1 MKCNEAQLNILR
13 EHAGELVPWRRST
26 LHRHMAAC
34 AACRNYRTDLL
45 QLAEAAHTAEQPPVD
60 HFAMRMLLEAGQ
72 RTLDRRAVP
81 SLGKRIWDFFQTL
94 EIQWPALQP
103 ALAVATVA
111 LLLAVGV
118 WLVRPHVGGNMA
130 WNDGVDQQ
138 IEKLEASLASLEAD
152 SGRASSAD
160 AESIASQLLNVE
172 G

>member
-72 RTLDRRAVP
+72 RTLDRRAVR
-81 SLGKRIWDFFQTL
+81 SLGKRVGDFFKTWENTL
-94 EIQWPALQP
+94 TLRP
-103 ALAVATVA
+103 ALAVATAV
-111 LLLAVGV
+111 LLLAIGV
-118 WLVRPHVGGNMA
+118 WLVRPHAGGNMA

-152 SGRASSAD
+152 SSRASSAD